1 MIKNNDLEIA
11 SGNIYKTFLKFSLP
25 NMVGIM
31 AMSSVTLVDAY
42 FVSKYVSPVALAAV
56 NIIMPLITIVF
67 GIAIMLT
74 IGAAVLAGTYLGEQK
89 IVKARAVFTKVMIS
103 ISTISLFFSVV
114 CYFFSYDVAR
124 LLHAN
129 DEIMVYAKPYLEMVS
144 LFFLFQALEYSLS
157 VMIRTD
163 GNPYLASIAVLSG
176 ALLNFILDYIF
187 IVKMNMGI
195 EGAALGTGLSFMV
208 STCILLFHFIL
219 KKGNLKL
226 TKYIGK
232 WKEIFLA
239 AYNGSSEL
247 FSEASVAIVAY
258 IFNRIMVE
266 NLGTYGV
273 EAFAV
278 INISLW
284 TVNMLCYAIGD
295 SLVPLISINYGAG
308 YYDRIRKILFLSRIS
323 VLFIGG
329 AAFLLF
335 TFIPE
340 IIISSLLNSQNSK
353 EAFIIALA
361 FADYTKYAFLFI
373 GLNIVFSSSFTALQK
388 PFHSIVVA
396 ALRGLILPVICI
408 FQLPYQLQETG
419 LYLAVPVAE
428 FLTILFSYYLWK
440 NTKVIRDINTNL
452 VNYKQVCYYEEK

>member
-11 SGNIYKTFLKFSLP
+11 SGNIYKTFFKFSLP

-31 AMSSVTLVDAY
+31 AMSSVALVDAY
-42 FVSKYVSPVALAAV
+42 FVSQYVSPVAFAAV

-67 GIAIMLT
+67 GIAIMFT
-74 IGAAVLAGTYLGEQK
+74 IGAAVLVGTYLGENK
-89 IVKARAVFTKVMIS
+89 IVKARAVFTKVMIT
-103 ISTISLFFSVV
+103 ISSISLFFSVV

-163 GNPYLASIAVLSG
+163 GNPYLASIAVLTG
-176 ALLNFILDYIF
+176 AVLNYILDYLF

-208 STCILLFHFIL
+208 STFMLLFHFIL

-232 WKEIFLA
+232 WKEIFFA

-247 FSEASVAIVAY
+247 FSEASVAIIAY
-258 IFNRIMVE
+258 LFNKIMVE
-266 NLGTYGV
+266 SLGTYGV

-308 YYDRIRKILFLSRIS
+308 YYDRIKKILTLSRIS

-329 AAFLLF
+329 LAFLLF

-340 IIISSLLNSQNSK
+340 IIVSLLLDKINK
-353 EAFIIALA
+353 EAFEIALV

-408 FQLPYQLQETG
+408 FQLPYLLQETG

-452 VNYKQVCYYEEK
+452 VNYK

>member
-25 NMVGIM
+25 NMVGLM
-31 AMSSVTLVDAY
+31 AMSSVALVDAY
-42 FVSKYVSPVALAAV
+42 FVSQYVSPVAFAAV

-208 STCILLFHFIL
+208 STFILLFHFIL

-232 WKEIFLA
+232 WKEIFFA

-266 NLGTYGV
+266 SLGTYGV

-308 YYDRIRKILFLSRIS
+308 YYDRIRKILFLSRVS

-329 AAFLLF
+329 LAFLLF

-340 IIISSLLNSQNSK
+340 IIVSLLLDKKNK
-353 EAFIIALA
+353 EAFEIALV
-361 FADYTKYAFLFI
+361 FADYTKYAFLFL
-373 GLNIVFSSSFTALQK
+373 GLNIVFSSSFTAIQK
-388 PFHSIVVA
+388 PFHSIVA
-396 ALRGLILPVICI
+396 
-408 FQLPYQLQETG
+408 
-419 LYLAVPVAE
+419 
-428 FLTILFSYYLWK
+428 
-440 NTKVIRDINTNL
+440 
-452 VNYKQVCYYEEK
+452 

>member
-11 SGNIYKTFLKFSLP
+11 SGNIYKTFFKFSLP
-25 NMVGIM
+25 NMVGLM
-31 AMSSVTLVDAY
+31 AMSSVALVDAY
-42 FVSKYVSPVALAAV
+42 FVSQYVSPVAFAAV

-67 GIAIMLT
+67 GIAIMFT
-74 IGAAVLAGTYLGEQK
+74 IGAAVLVGTYLGENK
-89 IVKARAVFTKVMIS
+89 IVKARAVFTKVMIT
-103 ISTISLFFSVV
+103 ISSISLFFSVV

-129 DEIMVYAKPYLEMVS
+129 DEIMVYAKPYLEMVA

-163 GNPYLASIAVLSG
+163 GNPYLASIAVLTG
-176 ALLNFILDYIF
+176 AVLNYILDYLF

-195 EGAALGTGLSFMV
+195 EGAALGTGISFMV
-208 STCILLFHFIL
+208 STFMLLFHFIL

-226 TKYIGK
+226 TNKIGR
-232 WKEIFLA
+232 WKEIFIA

-247 FSEASVAIVAY
+247 FSEASVAIIAY
-258 IFNRIMVE
+258 LFNKIMVE
-266 NLGTYGV
+266 SLGTYGV

-284 TVNMLCYAIGD
+284 AVNMLCYAIGD
-295 SLVPLISINYGAG
+295 SLVPLLSINYGAG
-308 YYDRIRKILFLSRIS
+308 YYDRIKKILTLSRIS

-329 AAFLLF
+329 LAFLLF

-340 IIISSLLNSQNSK
+340 IIVSLLLDKKNK
-353 EAFIIALA
+353 EAFEIALV
-361 FADYTKYAFLFI
+361 FADYTKYAFLFL
-373 GLNIVFSSSFTALQK
+373 GLNIVFSSSFTAIQK

-408 FQLPYQLQETG
+408 YFLPFILNETG
-419 LYLAVPVAE
+419 LYMAISVAE
-428 FLTILFSYYLWK
+428 FTTIILAYYLWK

>member
-42 FVSKYVSPVALAAV
+42 FVSQYVSPVAFAAV

-67 GIAIMLT
+67 GIAIMFT

-89 IVKARAVFTKVMIS
+89 IVKARAVFTKVMIT
-103 ISTISLFFSVV
+103 ISSISLFFSIV

-144 LFFLFQALEYSLS
+144 IFFLFQALEYSLS

-163 GNPYLASIAVLSG
+163 GNPYLASVAVLTG
-176 ALLNFILDYIF
+176 AILNFILDYIF

-208 STCILLFHFIL
+208 STFILLFHFIL

-232 WKEIFLA
+232 WEEIFFA

-258 IFNRIMVE
+258 LFNKIMVE
-266 NLGTYGV
+266 SLGTYGV

-284 TVNMLCYAIGD
+284 AVNMLCYAIGD
-295 SLVPLISINYGAG
+295 SLVPLLSINYGAG
-308 YYDRIRKILFLSRIS
+308 YYDRIKKILTLSRIS

-329 AAFLLF
+329 LAFLLF

-340 IIISSLLNSQNSK
+340 IIVSLLLDKKNK
-353 EAFIIALA
+353 EAFEIALV
-361 FADYTKYAFLFI
+361 FADYTKYAFLFL
-373 GLNIVFSSSFTALQK
+373 GLNIVFSSSFTAIQK

-408 FQLPYQLQETG
+408 YFLPFILNETG
-419 LYLAVPVAE
+419 LYMAISVAE
-428 FLTILFSYYLWK
+428 FTTIILAYYLWK

-452 VNYKQVCYYEEK
+452 VKCV

>member
-11 SGNIYKTFLKFSLP
+11 SGNIYKTFFKFSLP

-42 FVSKYVSPVALAAV
+42 FVSEYVSPVALAAV

-74 IGAAVLAGTYLGEQK
+74 IGAAVLVGTYLGEQK

-114 CYFFSYDVAR
+114 CYFFSYEVASF
-124 LLHAN
+124 LHAN

-163 GNPYLASIAVLSG
+163 GNPYLASVAVLTG
-176 ALLNFILDYIF
+176 AILNFILDYIF

-208 STCILLFHFIL
+208 STFILLFHFIL

-232 WKEIFLA
+232 WEEIFFA

-258 IFNRIMVE
+258 IFNSIMVE
-266 NLGTYGV
+266 SLGTYGV

-308 YYDRIRKILFLSRIS
+308 QYNRITKIPKKPKELTLMYKISHFLASPFTYVRIDLYDVNDRIYVGELTFTH
-323 VLFIGG
+323 GG
-329 AAFLLF
+329 G
-335 TFIPE
+335 TE
-340 IIISSLLNSQNSK
+340 TLNPK
-353 EAFIIALA
+353 EWDKKL
-361 FADYTKYAFLFI
+361 
-373 GLNIVFSSSFTALQK
+373 G
-388 PFHSIVVA
+388 
-396 ALRGLILPVICI
+396 G
-408 FQLPYQLQETG
+408 
-419 LYLAVPVAE
+419 
-428 FLTILFSYYLWK
+428 LWK
-440 NTKVIRDINTNL
+440 N
-452 VNYKQVCYYEEK
+452 KQSQAVLHTTTSH

>member
-11 SGNIYKTFLKFSLP
+11 SGNIYKTFFKFSLP
-25 NMVGIM
+25 NMVGLM
-31 AMSSVTLVDAY
+31 AMSSVALVDAY
-42 FVSKYVSPVALAAV
+42 FVSQYVSPVAFAAV

-67 GIAIMLT
+67 GIAIMFT
-74 IGAAVLAGTYLGEQK
+74 IGAAVLVGTYLGENK
-89 IVKARAVFTKVMIS
+89 IVKARAVFTKVMIT
-103 ISTISLFFSVV
+103 ISSISLFFSVV

-129 DEIMVYAKPYLEMVS
+129 DEIMVYAKPYLEMVA

-187 IVKMNMGI
+187 IVKMNMGV

-208 STCILLFHFIL
+208 STFILLFHFIL

-232 WKEIFLA
+232 WKEIFFA

-247 FSEASVAIVAY
+247 FSEASVAVIAY
-258 IFNRIMVE
+258 LFNKIMVE
-266 NLGTYGV
+266 SLGTYGV

-284 TVNMLCYAIGD
+284 AVNMLCYAIGD
-295 SLVPLISINYGAG
+295 SLVPLLSINYGAG
-308 YYDRIRKILFLSRIS
+308 YYDRIKKILTLSRIS

-329 AAFLLF
+329 LAFLLF

-340 IIISSLLNSQNSK
+340 IIVSLLLDKKNK
-353 EAFIIALA
+353 EAFEIALV
-361 FADYTKYAFLFI
+361 FADYTKYAFLFL
-373 GLNIVFSSSFTALQK
+373 GLNIVFSSSFTAIQK

-408 FQLPYQLQETG
+408 YFLPFILNETG
-419 LYLAVPVAE
+419 LYMAISVAE
-428 FLTILFSYYLWK
+428 FTTIILAYYLWK

>member
-11 SGNIYKTFLKFSLP
+11 SGNIYKTFFKFSLP

-31 AMSSVTLVDAY
+31 AMSSVALVDAY
-42 FVSKYVSPVALAAV
+42 FVSQYVSPVAFAAV

-67 GIAIMLT
+67 GIAIMFT
-74 IGAAVLAGTYLGEQK
+74 IGAAVLVGTYLGENK
-89 IVKARAVFTKVMIS
+89 IVKARAVFTKVMIT
-103 ISTISLFFSVV
+103 ISSISLFFSVV

-163 GNPYLASIAVLSG
+163 GNPYLASIAVLTG
-176 ALLNFILDYIF
+176 AVLNYILDYLF

-195 EGAALGTGLSFMV
+195 EGAALGTGISFMV
-208 STCILLFHFIL
+208 STFMLLFHFIL

-226 TKYIGK
+226 TKYIGR
-232 WKEIFLA
+232 WKEIFFA

-247 FSEASVAIVAY
+247 FSEASVAIIAY
-258 IFNRIMVE
+258 LFNKIMVE
-266 NLGTYGV
+266 SLGTYGV

-284 TVNMLCYAIGD
+284 AVNMLCYAIGD
-295 SLVPLISINYGAG
+295 SLVPLLSINYGAG
-308 YYDRIRKILFLSRIS
+308 YYDRIKKILTLSRIS

-329 AAFLLF
+329 LAFLLF

-340 IIISSLLNSQNSK
+340 IIVSLLLDKKNK
-353 EAFIIALA
+353 EAFEIALV
-361 FADYTKYAFLFI
+361 FADYTKYAFLFL
-373 GLNIVFSSSFTALQK
+373 GLNIVFSSSFTAIQK

-408 FQLPYQLQETG
+408 YFLPFILNETG
-419 LYLAVPVAE
+419 LYMAISVAE
-428 FLTILFSYYLWK
+428 FTTIILAYYLWK

>member
-1 MIKNNDLEIA
+1 
-11 SGNIYKTFLKFSLP
+11 
-25 NMVGIM
+25 
-31 AMSSVTLVDAY
+31 
-42 FVSKYVSPVALAAV
+42 
-56 NIIMPLITIVF
+56 
-67 GIAIMLT
+67 
-74 IGAAVLAGTYLGEQK
+74 
-89 IVKARAVFTKVMIS
+89 
-103 ISTISLFFSVV
+103 
-114 CYFFSYDVAR
+114 
-124 LLHAN
+124 
-129 DEIMVYAKPYLEMVS
+129 MVYAKPYLEMVS

-163 GNPYLASIAVLSG
+163 GNPYLASVAVLTG
-176 ALLNFILDYIF
+176 AILNFILDYIF

-208 STCILLFHFIL
+208 STFILLFHFIL

-232 WKEIFLA
+232 WEEIFFA

-258 IFNRIMVE
+258 IFNSIMVE
-266 NLGTYGV
+266 SLGTYGV

-308 YYDRIRKILFLSRIS
+308 QYNRITKILMLSRVS
-323 VLFIGG
+323 VLIIGG

-340 IIISSLLNSQNSK
+340 IIISTLLDGNVNK
-353 EAFIIALA
+353 EAFAIALA
-361 FADYTKYAFLFI
+361 FAEYTKYAFLFI

-408 FQLPYQLQETG
+408 FQLPYLLQETG

-428 FLTILFSYYLWK
+428 FITILLAYYLWK

-452 VNYKQVCYYEEK
+452 VKCV

>member
-1 MIKNNDLEIA
+1 MIKHNDLEIA
-11 SGNIYKTFLKFSLP
+11 SGNIYKTFLKFTLP
-25 NMVGIM
+25 NMVGLM

-42 FVSKYVSPVALAAV
+42 FVSEYVSPVALAAV

-74 IGAAVLAGTYLGEQK
+74 IGAAVLAGTYLGENK
-89 IVKARAVFTKVMIS
+89 VVKARAVFTKVMIT
-103 ISTISLFFSVV
+103 ISAVSLFFSFV
-114 CYFFSYDVAR
+114 CYFFSYDVAK

-176 ALLNFILDYIF
+176 AVLNFILDYVF

-195 EGAALGTGLSFMV
+195 EGAALGTGISFMV
-208 STCILLFHFIL
+208 STCMLLFHFIL
-219 KKGNLKL
+219 KKGSLKL
-226 TKYIGK
+226 TKQIGK

-258 IFNRIMVE
+258 LFNQIMVD
-266 NLGTYGV
+266 NLGTFGV

-295 SLVPLISINYGAG
+295 SLVPLLSINYGAG
-308 YYDRIRKILFLSRIS
+308 QYARINKILILSRIS
-323 VLFIGG
+323 VLLIGG
-329 AAFLLF
+329 VAFLLF
-335 TFIPE
+335 TFVPE
-340 IIISSLLNSQNSK
+340 FIISSLLDMEKNR
-353 EAFIIALA
+353 EAFDIALA

-388 PFHSIVVA
+388 PFHSIIVA

-408 FQLPYQLQETG
+408 FLLPLVLQKTG
-419 LYLAVPVAE
+419 LYMAVSVAE
-428 FLTILFSYYLWK
+428 ALTIILAYILWK
-440 NTKVIRDINTNL
+440 NTKIIREINT
-452 VNYKQVCYYEEK
+452 QYYTCINR

>member
-11 SGNIYKTFLKFSLP
+11 SGNIYKTFFKFSLP

-31 AMSSVTLVDAY
+31 AMSSVALVDAY
-42 FVSKYVSPVALAAV
+42 FVSQYVSPVAFAAV

-67 GIAIMLT
+67 GIAIMFT
-74 IGAAVLAGTYLGEQK
+74 IGAAVLVGTYLGENK
-89 IVKARAVFTKVMIS
+89 IVKARAVFTKVMIT
-103 ISTISLFFSVV
+103 ISSISLFFSVV

-163 GNPYLASIAVLSG
+163 GNPYLASIAVLTG
-176 ALLNFILDYIF
+176 AVLNYILDYLF

-195 EGAALGTGLSFMV
+195 EGAALGTGISFMV
-208 STCILLFHFIL
+208 STFMLLFHFIL

-232 WKEIFLA
+232 WKEIFFA

-247 FSEASVAIVAY
+247 FSEASVAIIAY
-258 IFNRIMVE
+258 LFNKIMVE
-266 NLGTYGV
+266 SLGTYGV

-295 SLVPLISINYGAG
+295 SLVPLLSINYGAG
-308 YYDRIRKILFLSRIS
+308 YYDRIKKILTLSRIS

-329 AAFLLF
+329 LAFLLF

-340 IIISSLLNSQNSK
+340 IIVSLLLDKINK
-353 EAFIIALA
+353 EAFEIALV

-408 FQLPYQLQETG
+408 FQLPYLLQETG

-440 NTKVIRDINTNL
+440 NTKVIREINTNL
-452 VNYKQVCYYEEK
+452 VNYKQV

>member
-1 MIKNNDLEIA
+1 
-11 SGNIYKTFLKFSLP
+11 
-25 NMVGIM
+25 
-31 AMSSVTLVDAY
+31 
-42 FVSKYVSPVALAAV
+42 
-56 NIIMPLITIVF
+56 
-67 GIAIMLT
+67 
-74 IGAAVLAGTYLGEQK
+74 
-89 IVKARAVFTKVMIS
+89 
-103 ISTISLFFSVV
+103 
-114 CYFFSYDVAR
+114 
-124 LLHAN
+124 
-129 DEIMVYAKPYLEMVS
+129 
-144 LFFLFQALEYSLS
+144 
-157 VMIRTD
+157 
-163 GNPYLASIAVLSG
+163 
-176 ALLNFILDYIF
+176 
-187 IVKMNMGI
+187 
-195 EGAALGTGLSFMV
+195 
-208 STCILLFHFIL
+208 
-219 KKGNLKL
+219 
-226 TKYIGK
+226 
-232 WKEIFLA
+232 
-239 AYNGSSEL
+239 
-247 FSEASVAIVAY
+247 
-258 IFNRIMVE
+258 MVE

-308 YYDRIRKILFLSRIS
+308 YSDRIRKILFLSRVS

-353 EAFIIALA
+353 EAFTIALA

-408 FQLPYQLQETG
+408 FQLPYLLQETG

-428 FLTILFSYYLWK
+428 FLTILFAYYLWK
-440 NTKVIRDINTNL
+440 NTKVVRDINTNL
-452 VNYKQVCYYEEK
+452 VNYKQV

>member
-42 FVSKYVSPVALAAV
+42 FVSEYVSPVALAAV

-74 IGAAVLAGTYLGEQK
+74 IGAAVLVGTYLGENK

-129 DEIMVYAKPYLEMVS
+129 DEIMVYAK
-144 LFFLFQALEYSLS
+144 
-157 VMIRTD
+157 D
-163 GNPYLASIAVLSG
+163 GNPYLASIAVLLG

-208 STCILLFHFIL
+208 STFILLFHFIL

-232 WKEIFLA
+232 WEEIFFA

-266 NLGTYGV
+266 SLGTYGV

-308 YYDRIRKILFLSRIS
+308 QYNRITKILMLSRVS
-323 VLFIGG
+323 VLIIGG

-340 IIISSLLNSQNSK
+340 IIISTLLDGNVNK
-353 EAFIIALA
+353 EAFAIALA
-361 FADYTKYAFLFI
+361 FAEYTKYAFLFI

-408 FQLPYQLQETG
+408 FQLPYLLQETG

-428 FLTILFSYYLWK
+428 FITILLAYYLWK

-452 VNYKQVCYYEEK
+452 VKCV

>member
-25 NMVGIM
+25 NMVGLM
-31 AMSSVTLVDAY
+31 AMSSVALVDAY
-42 FVSKYVSPVALAAV
+42 FVSQYVSPVAFAAV

-67 GIAIMLT
+67 GIAIMFT

-129 DEIMVYAKPYLEMVS
+129 DEIMVYAKPYLEMVA

-195 EGAALGTGLSFMV
+195 EGAALGTGISFMV
-208 STCILLFHFIL
+208 STFMLLFHFIL

-226 TKYIGK
+226 TNKIGR
-232 WKEIFLA
+232 WKEIFFA

-247 FSEASVAIVAY
+247 FSEASVAIIAY
-258 IFNRIMVE
+258 LFNKIMVE
-266 NLGTYGV
+266 SLGTYGV

-284 TVNMLCYAIGD
+284 AVNMLCYAIGD
-295 SLVPLISINYGAG
+295 SLVPLLSINYGAG
-308 YYDRIRKILFLSRIS
+308 YYDRIKKILTLSRIS

-329 AAFLLF
+329 LAFLLF

-340 IIISSLLNSQNSK
+340 IIVSLLLDKKNK
-353 EAFIIALA
+353 EAFEIALV
-361 FADYTKYAFLFI
+361 FADYTKYAFLFL
-373 GLNIVFSSSFTALQK
+373 GLNIVFSSSFTAIQK

-408 FQLPYQLQETG
+408 YFLPFILNETG
-419 LYLAVPVAE
+419 LYMAISVAE
-428 FLTILFSYYLWK
+428 FTTIILAYYLWK

>member
-1 MIKNNDLEIA
+1 MIKNNDLEIT
-11 SGNIYKTFLKFSLP
+11 SSNIYKTFFKFSLP
-25 NMVGIM
+25 NMVGLM
-31 AMSSVTLVDAY
+31 AMSSVALVDAY
-42 FVSKYVSPVALAAV
+42 FVSEYVSPVAFAAV

-67 GIAIMLT
+67 GIAIMFT
-74 IGAAVLAGTYLGEQK
+74 IGAAVLVGTYLGEQK
-89 IVKARAVFTKVMIS
+89 IAKARAVFTKVMIT
-103 ISTISLFFSVV
+103 ISSISLFFSVV

-129 DEIMVYAKPYLEMVS
+129 DEIMVYAKPYLEMVA

-163 GNPYLASIAVLSG
+163 GNPYLASVAVLTG
-176 ALLNFILDYIF
+176 AVLNYILDYLF

-195 EGAALGTGLSFMV
+195 EGAALGTGISFMV
-208 STCILLFHFIL
+208 STFMLLFHFIL

-226 TKYIGK
+226 TKIIGK
-232 WKEIFLA
+232 WKEIFIA

-247 FSEASVAIVAY
+247 FSEASVAIIAY
-258 IFNRIMVE
+258 IFNKIMVE
-266 NLGTYGV
+266 SLGTYGV

-295 SLVPLISINYGAG
+295 SLVPLLSINYGAG
-308 YYDRIRKILFLSRIS
+308 QYNRITKILMLSRVS
-323 VLFIGG
+323 VLIIGG

-340 IIISSLLNSQNSK
+340 IIISTLLDGNANK
-353 EAFIIALA
+353 EAFAIALA
-361 FADYTKYAFLFI
+361 FAEYTKYAFLFI
-373 GLNIVFSSSFTALQK
+373 GLNIVFSSSFTAIQK

-408 FQLPYQLQETG
+408 YFLPFILNETG
-419 LYLAVPVAE
+419 LYMAISVAE
-428 FLTILFSYYLWK
+428 FTTIILAYYLWK
-440 NTKVIRDINTNL
+440 NTKVIKDINTNL
-452 VNYKQVCYYEEK
+452 VKCV

>member
-11 SGNIYKTFLKFSLP
+11 SGNIYKTFFKFSLP
-25 NMVGIM
+25 NMVGLM
-31 AMSSVTLVDAY
+31 AMSSVALVDAY
-42 FVSKYVSPVALAAV
+42 FVSQYVSPVAFAAV

-67 GIAIMLT
+67 GIAIMFT
-74 IGAAVLAGTYLGEQK
+74 IGAAVLVGTYLGENK
-89 IVKARAVFTKVMIS
+89 IVKARAVFTKVMIT
-103 ISTISLFFSVV
+103 ISSISLFFSVV

-129 DEIMVYAKPYLEMVS
+129 DEIMVYAKPYLEMVA

-195 EGAALGTGLSFMV
+195 EGAALGTGISFMV
-208 STCILLFHFIL
+208 STFMLLFHFIL

-226 TKYIGK
+226 TKYIGR
-232 WKEIFLA
+232 WKEIFFA

-247 FSEASVAIVAY
+247 FSEASVAIIAY
-258 IFNRIMVE
+258 LFNKIMVE
-266 NLGTYGV
+266 SLGTYGV

-284 TVNMLCYAIGD
+284 AVNMLCYAIGD
-295 SLVPLISINYGAG
+295 SLVPLLSINYGAG
-308 YYDRIRKILFLSRIS
+308 YYDRIKKILTLSRIS

-329 AAFLLF
+329 LAFLLF

-340 IIISSLLNSQNSK
+340 IIVSLLLDKKNK
-353 EAFIIALA
+353 EAFEIALV
-361 FADYTKYAFLFI
+361 FADYTKYAFLFL
-373 GLNIVFSSSFTALQK
+373 GLNIVFSSSFTAIQK

-408 FQLPYQLQETG
+408 YFLPFILNETG
-419 LYLAVPVAE
+419 LYMAISVAE
-428 FLTILFSYYLWK
+428 FTTIILAYYLWK

-452 VNYKQVCYYEEK
+452 VNYKQV

>member
-11 SGNIYKTFLKFSLP
+11 SGNIYKTFFKFSLP
-25 NMVGIM
+25 NMVGLM
-31 AMSSVTLVDAY
+31 AMSSVALVDAY
-42 FVSKYVSPVALAAV
+42 FVSQYVSPVAFAAV

-67 GIAIMLT
+67 GIAIMFT
-74 IGAAVLAGTYLGEQK
+74 IGAAVLVGTYLGENK
-89 IVKARAVFTKVMIS
+89 IVKARAVFTKVMIT
-103 ISTISLFFSVV
+103 ISSISLFFSVV

-129 DEIMVYAKPYLEMVS
+129 DEIMVYAKPYLEMVA

-208 STCILLFHFIL
+208 STCMLLFHFIL

-232 WKEIFLA
+232 WKEIFFA

-247 FSEASVAIVAY
+247 FSEASVAIIAY
-258 IFNRIMVE
+258 LFNKIMVE
-266 NLGTYGV
+266 SLGTYGV

-284 TVNMLCYAIGD
+284 AVNMLCYAIGD
-295 SLVPLISINYGAG
+295 SLVPLLSINYGAG
-308 YYDRIRKILFLSRIS
+308 YYDRIKKILTLSRIS

-329 AAFLLF
+329 LAFLLF

-340 IIISSLLNSQNSK
+340 IIVSLLLDKKNK
-353 EAFIIALA
+353 EAFEIALV
-361 FADYTKYAFLFI
+361 FADYTKYAFLFL
-373 GLNIVFSSSFTALQK
+373 GLNIVFSSSFTAIQK

-408 FQLPYQLQETG
+408 YFLPFILNETG
-419 LYLAVPVAE
+419 LYMAISVAE
-428 FLTILFSYYLWK
+428 FTTIILAYYLWK

-452 VNYKQVCYYEEK
+452 VNYKQV

>member
-11 SGNIYKTFLKFSLP
+11 SGNIYKTFFKFSLP

-31 AMSSVTLVDAY
+31 AMSSVALVDAY
-42 FVSKYVSPVALAAV
+42 FVSQYVSPVAFAAV

-67 GIAIMLT
+67 GIAIMFT
-74 IGAAVLAGTYLGEQK
+74 IGAAVLVGTYLGENK
-89 IVKARAVFTKVMIS
+89 IVKARAVFTKVMIT
-103 ISTISLFFSVV
+103 ISSISLFFSVV

-129 DEIMVYAKPYLEMVS
+129 DEIMVYAKPYLEMVA

-208 STCILLFHFIL
+208 STFMLLFHFIL

-226 TKYIGK
+226 TNKIGR
-232 WKEIFLA
+232 WKEIFFA

-247 FSEASVAIVAY
+247 FSEASVAIIAY
-258 IFNRIMVE
+258 LFNKIMVE
-266 NLGTYGV
+266 SLGTYGV

-308 YYDRIRKILFLSRIS
+308 YYDRIKKILTLSRIS

-329 AAFLLF
+329 LAFLLF

-340 IIISSLLNSQNSK
+340 IIVSLLLDKINK
-353 EAFIIALA
+353 EAFEIALV

-408 FQLPYQLQETG
+408 FQLPYLLQETG

-440 NTKVIRDINTNL
+440 NTKVIREINTNL
-452 VNYKQVCYYEEK
+452 VNYKQV